1 MKSFIVI
8 SVLLLGATAG
18 VAALPGSPV
27 AKRYT
32 PIFAACMESGDAA
45 EGVPAAIVGCTAE
58 EIDRQNAVL
67 NSKYVTVMRALSK
80 SKKTSLRASERAWI
94 IGRDKQC
101 RDEMGEDAEGT
112 LGQVV
117 YTDCI
122 LDETI
127 KRILWIER
135 YR

>member
-8 SVLLLGATAG
+8 SALLFGATAA

-32 PIFAACMESGDAA
+32 PMFAACMESGDAA
-45 EGVPAAIVGCTAE
+45 EGNPAAIVGCRAE

-67 NSKYVTVMRALSK
+67 NRKYVAVMRALPK
-80 SKKTSLRASERAWI
+80 PKKMSLRASERAWI

-101 RDEMGEDAEGT
+101 RDEMGEDTEGT

>member
-1 MKSFIVI
+1 MKTT
-8 SVLLLGATAG
+8 LLFTLLCASTASLAAT
-18 VAALPGSPV
+18 PTSPV
-27 AKRYT
+27 GQRYT
-32 PIFAACMESGDAA
+32 RAYTACLQSGDAA
-45 EGVPAAIVGCTAE
+45 EGVPAAVVECGAS

-67 NSKYVTVMRALSK
+67 NAKYVALMRRLPAP
-80 SKKTSLRASERAWI
+80 KKASLRASERTWI
-94 IGRDKQC
+94 TTRDRQC
-101 RDEMGEDAEGT
+101 QAEIADDPGT
-112 LGQVV
+112 LSQVV

>member
-1 MKSFIVI
+1 MKMFSGMAA
-8 SVLLLGATAG
+8 LLLGATSAT
-18 VAALPGSPV
+18 AALPNSPV

-32 PIFAACMESGDAA
+32 PTFAACMESGDAA
-45 EGVPAAIVGCTAE
+45 EGVPSAIVGCRAE

-67 NSKYVTVMRALSK
+67 NRKYLALTQRLPKPKRA
-80 SKKTSLRASERAWI
+80 SLRASERAWI
-94 IGRDKQC
+94 ITRDKQC
-101 RDEMGEDAEGT
+101 RDEMGEDSEGT

-122 LDETI
+122 LDETV

>member
-1 MKSFIVI
+1 MKTALSLSF
-8 SVLLLGATAG
+8 LLMSTLSLAAT
-18 VAALPGSPV
+18 PTSPV
-27 AKRYT
+27 GQRYT
-32 PIFAACMESGDAA
+32 RAYTACLQSGDAA
-45 EGVPAAIVGCTAE
+45 EGVPAATVDCTAT

-67 NSKYVTVMRALSK
+67 NAKYAALMK
-80 SKKTSLRASERAWI
+80 RLPAPRKVSLRASERAWI
-94 IGRDKQC
+94 TSRDRQC
-101 RDEMGEDAEGT
+101 QAEIADDPGT
-112 LGQVV
+112 LSQVT